1 MCVCVMLIASI
12 MSDSATPWAGV
23 CQAPLSVGFSRREYW
38 SGLPLLSL
46 GDLPDAGVEPASL
59 LSPALWAGSLP
70 LALPGKPEIIEAKHE
85 NGTEETARQAGMLVN
100 YPPSLI
106 DS

>member
-1 MCVCVMLIASI
+1 

-46 GDLPDAGVEPASL
+46 GDLPDPGVEPASL
-59 LSPALWAGSLP
+59 LSPVLWAGSLP
-70 LALPGKPEIIEAKHE
+70 LAPPGKPEIIEAKHE
-85 NGTEETARQAGMLVN
+85 NGKEETIRQAGMLVN